1 MKKKAEKLKKRLE
14 NDELQKGLINKI
26 DKTYYHLAAIEQ
38 IPVLVRKFS
47 NST

>member
-1 MKKKAEKLKKRLE
+1 MKKEAEKFKKRLQ

-26 DKTYYHLAAIEQ
+26 DKTYYHLAANEQ
-38 IPVLVRKFS
+38 IPVPVRKFS